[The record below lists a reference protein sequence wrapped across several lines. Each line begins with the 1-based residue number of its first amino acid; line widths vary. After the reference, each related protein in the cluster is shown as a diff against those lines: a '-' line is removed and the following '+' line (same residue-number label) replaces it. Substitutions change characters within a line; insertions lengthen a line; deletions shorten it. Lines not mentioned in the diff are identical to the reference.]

1 MYEGA
6 FPPGW
11 TFVMMIGSAIVV
23 LLLGVWVFTRSWK
36 NLVVVL

>member
-1 MYEGA
+1 MYEGVFA
-6 FPPGW
+6 PTW
-11 TFVMMIGSAIVV
+11 NFVMMIASAVLV